1 MCSYYEAFETNER
14 TNAKG
19 WGTPFLNSDRNKIL
33 GTQDPMLTCMH
44 FITLTLSR

>member
-1 MCSYYEAFETNER
+1 MKLLRLMNEQI
-14 TNAKG
+14 KG
-19 WGTPFLNSDRNKIL
+19 GGVGTPFLNSDRNKIL